1 MSLPVRNGAPRG
13 IAAPLAQ
20 RRTEFLPAI
29 LQLQEEAPSPLP
41 RAILWTVLALSAA
54 LAAWACVGKLDV
66 VAVAEGRLVP
76 KSQLRIVQ
84 PAEGGVMRELLVKE
98 GERVRAGQVLARMD
112 VRATEADAMTV
123 QNEIASRRL
132 QLRRID
138 AELGVARL
146 QQLPDDPPRLYAQVE
161 AQREARAH
169 AHEASLAEQRTVVA
183 RARREVQAAMETQAK
198 LAGAL
203 PVLLE
208 QERAFERLA
217 RDGYA
222 GKLMVA
228 QRSRERLEAEQDLR
242 AQEHRVEGARAAI
255 DQGERRIAQINAS
268 YRAQL
273 QAERVDAEAQLA
285 RLLQDLEKFN
295 HRQRQAELRAPA
307 DGVVKDLATQTPGA
321 VLAPG
326 TVLMTLVPEGE
337 ALVAEV
343 WLANQDAGFVASG
356 QSAKLKLASFPFQR
370 YGMLDA
376 KVVRISAD
384 STERSGDATR
394 AGGVDG
400 TRPSSVAYAYR
411 AQLEPM
417 TQQLR
422 LGEARH
428 ALLPGMQLTA
438 EIKLAER
445 TVLEYLLSP
454 VQKLAAEAGRER

>member
-1 MSLPVRNGAPRG
+1 MTLPARQL
-13 IAAPLAQ
+13 AAPPSSPLARA
-20 RRTEFLPAI
+20 RRAEFLPAI

-41 RAILWTVLALSAA
+41 RAVLWTVVA
-54 LAAWACVGKLDV
+54 LAGAFALWASVGKLDV

-76 KSQLRIVQ
+76 RSQLRIVQ
-84 PAEGGVMRELLVKE
+84 PAEGGVMRELLVRE

-112 VRATEADAMTV
+112 VRAAEADAATAR
-123 QNEIASRRL
+123 NDIATRRL

-138 AELGVARL
+138 AELAGAALARE
-146 QQLPDDPPRLYAQVE
+146 PDDPPRLHAQAE
-161 AQREARAH
+161 AQRDARAQ
-169 AHEASLAEQRTVVA
+169 AHEANLAEQRTAVA
-183 RARREVQAAMETQAK
+183 RARREMQAASETRTK

-203 PVLLE
+203 PVLQE
-208 QERAFERLA
+208 QERAFEKLA

-222 GKLMVA
+222 GRLMVA
-228 QRSRERLEAEQDLR
+228 QRSRERLDAEQDLR

-255 DQGERRIAQINAS
+255 EQGERRIAQIVAG

-273 QAERVDAEAQLA
+273 QAERVEADTQLA
-285 RLLQDLEKFN
+285 RLEQELEKLS
-295 HRQRQAELRAPA
+295 HRQRLAELRAPA

-326 TVLMTLVPEGE
+326 TVLMTLVPDGE

-343 WLANQDAGFVASG
+343 WLANQDAGFVAGG

-376 KVVRISAD
+376 TVARVSAD
-384 STERSGDATR
+384 SSERA
-394 AGGVDG
+394 DG
-400 TRPSSVAYAYR
+400 AKTSTSAYAYR
-411 AQLEPM
+411 AHLEPL
-417 TQQLR
+417 TQELR

-454 VQKLAAEAGRER
+454 VQKVASEAGRER

>member
-1 MSLPVRNGAPRG
+1 MSLPARAATVPVPSRSAAAPR
-13 IAAPLAQ
+13 AD
-20 RRTEFLPAI
+20 FLPAI

-41 RAILWTVLALSAA
+41 RAVLWTIAA
-54 LAAWACVGKLDV
+54 LVCSLIVWASFGRLDV
-66 VAVAEGRLVP
+66 VAVADGRLVP

-84 PAEGGVMRELLVKE
+84 PAEGGVMRELLVGE

-112 VRATEADAMTV
+112 VRAAEADAAAV
-123 QNEIASRRL
+123 QNELDTRRL

-138 AELGVARL
+138 AELAGGAL
-146 QQLPDDPPRLYAQVE
+146 APAPGDPPRLYAQVE
-161 AQREARAH
+161 AQREARVQ
-169 AHEASLAEQRTVVA
+169 AHEASLAEQRSAVA
-183 RARREVQAAMETQAK
+183 RARREMQAALETRTK
-198 LAGAL
+198 LAGTL
-203 PVLLE
+203 PMLEE
-208 QERAFERLA
+208 QERAFEKLA

-228 QRSRERLEAEQDLR
+228 QRSRERLEVEQDLR
-242 AQEHRVEGARAAI
+242 AQEHRVEGARGAI
-255 DQGERRIAQINAS
+255 EQGERRIAQIVAA

-273 QAERVDAEAQLA
+273 QAERAEAEAQAA
-285 RLLQDLEKFN
+285 RLAQELEKLT
-295 HRQRQAELRAPA
+295 HRQRLAELRAPA

-326 TVLMTLVPEGE
+326 TVLMTLVPDGE

-376 KVVRISAD
+376 TVARVSAD
-384 STERSGDATR
+384 SSERPEGARSQGSA
-394 AGGVDG
+394 DG
-400 TRPSSVAYAYR
+400 ARVSAYAYR
-411 AQLEPM
+411 AQLQPF
-417 TQQLR
+417 TQELR

-445 TVLEYLLSP
+445 SVLEYLLSP
-454 VQKLAAEAGRER
+454 VQKVASEAGRER

>member
-1 MSLPVRNGAPRG
+1 MKLPVQAERKF
-13 IAAPLAQ
+13 AAPVSPRA
-20 RRTEFLPAI
+20 EFLPAI

-41 RAILWTVLALSAA
+41 RVVLWTVLSLTGALGLWAA
-54 LAAWACVGKLDV
+54 LGKLDV

-98 GERVRAGQVLARMD
+98 GERVRRGQVLARMD
-112 VRATEADAMTV
+112 VRAAEADAATAR
-123 QNEIASRRL
+123 NEIALRRL

-138 AELGVARL
+138 AELRGASL
-146 QQLPDDPPRLYAQVE
+146 APLPEDPPRLYAQVE
-161 AQREARAH
+161 AQREARAL
-169 AHEASLAEQRTVVA
+169 AHGAGLAEQRSVVA
-183 RARREVQAAMETQAK
+183 RARRDMQAALETQSK
-198 LAGAL
+198 LSGAL
-203 PVLLE
+203 PVLIE

-222 GKLMVA
+222 GKLMLA
-228 QRSRERLEAEQDLR
+228 QRSRERHEGEQELR
-242 AQEHRVEGARAAI
+242 AQEHRVESARATI
-255 DQGERRIAQINAS
+255 DQGERRAAQISAD

-273 QAERVDAEAQLA
+273 QSERVEAEAQLA
-285 RLLQDLEKFN
+285 RLTQELEKLG
-295 HRQRQAELRAPA
+295 HRQGLAELRSPA

-321 VLAPG
+321 VLSPG
-326 TVLMTLVPEGE
+326 TVLLTLVPDGE

-343 WLANQDAGFVASG
+343 WLANQDAGFVAGG
-356 QSAKLKLASFPFQR
+356 QRAKLKLASFPFQR

-376 KVVRISAD
+376 RVARVSAD
-384 STERSGDATR
+384 STERSGDGAKSG
-394 AGGVDG
+394 A
-400 TRPSSVAYAYR
+400 AYAYR
-411 AQLEPM
+411 AQLEPL
-417 TQQLR
+417 TQELR

-454 VQKLAAEAGRER
+454 VQKIAAEAGRER

>member
-1 MSLPVRNGAPRG
+1 MKLPVLSGARPPA
-13 IAAPLAQ
+13 IV
-20 RRTEFLPAI
+20 RRSEFLPAI

-41 RAILWTVLALSAA
+41 RAVLWIVLALVGA
-54 LAAWACVGKLDV
+54 LAIWAAFGRLDV

-98 GERVRAGQVLARMD
+98 GERVRRGQVLARMD
-112 VRATEADAMTV
+112 VRSAEADAETA
-123 QNEIASRRL
+123 QNEIALRRL

-138 AELGVARL
+138 AELDGKRL
-146 QQLPDDPPRLYAQVE
+146 AALPEDPPRLHAQVE
-161 AQREARAH
+161 AQREARVLAQ
-169 AHEASLAEQRTVVA
+169 EATLAEQRTVIA
-183 RARREVQAAMETQAK
+183 RARRDMQAALETLGK
-198 LAGAL
+198 LSGAL
-203 PVLLE
+203 PVLIE
-208 QERAFERLA
+208 QEKAFERLS

-222 GKLMVA
+222 GRLMLA

-255 DQGERRIAQINAS
+255 DQGERRTVQIVAS

-273 QAERVDAEAQLA
+273 QSERVEAETQLA
-285 RLLQDLEKFN
+285 RLTQELEKLN
-295 HRQRQAELRAPA
+295 HRRQLAELRSPA

-321 VLAPG
+321 VLSPG
-326 TVLMTLVPEGE
+326 TVLMTLVPDGE

-343 WLANQDAGFVASG
+343 WLANQDAGFVTGG

-376 KVVRISAD
+376 TVSRVSAD
-384 STERSGDATR
+384 STERSGEAART
-394 AGGVDG
+394 AGAAG
-400 TRPSSVAYAYR
+400 TRPSGVAYAYR
-411 AQLEPM
+411 AHLEPAA
-417 TQQLR
+417 QELR
-422 LGEARH
+422 FGEARL

-445 TVLEYLLSP
+445 SVIEYLLSP
-454 VQKLAAEAGRER
+454 VQKIAAEAGRER

>member
-1 MSLPVRNGAPRG
+1 MNLPARTAAGL
-13 IAAPLAQ
+13 IAADPPAAA
-20 RRTEFLPAI
+20 RRSEFLPAI
-29 LQLQEEAPSPLP
+29 LRLQEEAPSPLP
-41 RAILWTVLALSAA
+41 RFVLWTVVALAGALAL
-54 LAAWACVGKLDV
+54 WASFGKLDV

-84 PAEGGVMRELLVKE
+84 PAEGGVLRELLVKE

-112 VRATEADAMTV
+112 VRAAEADAATAR
-123 QNEIASRRL
+123 NEIALRRL

-138 AELGVARL
+138 AELDGKRL
-146 QQLPDDPPRLYAQVE
+146 AALAEDPPRLHAQVE

-169 AHEASLAEQRTVVA
+169 AHEASLAEQRTVIA
-183 RARREVQAAMETQAK
+183 RARSDMQAALETLGK
-198 LAGAL
+198 LSGAL
-203 PVLLE
+203 PVLIE

-222 GKLMVA
+222 GKLMLA

-242 AQEHRVEGARAAI
+242 AQEHRVEGARASI
-255 DQGERRIAQINAS
+255 DQGERRIAQLAAN

-273 QAERVDAEAQLA
+273 QGERLEAETQLA
-285 RLLQDLEKFN
+285 RLVQELEKLS
-295 HRQRQAELRAPA
+295 HRQKLAELRSPT

-321 VLAPG
+321 VLSPG

-343 WLANQDAGFVASG
+343 WLANQDAGFVAGG
-356 QSAKLKLASFPFQR
+356 QSAKLKLASFPFQK

-376 KVVRISAD
+376 RVARVSAD
-384 STERSGDATR
+384 STERSGEAAK
-394 AGGVDG
+394 AGG
-400 TRPSSVAYAYR
+400 AFAYR
-411 AQLEPM
+411 AQLEPLA
-417 TQQLR
+417 QELR
-422 LGEARH
+422 LGEVRH

-445 TVLEYLLSP
+445 TVLEYVLSP
-454 VQKLAAEAGRER
+454 VQKIAAEAGRER

>member
-1 MSLPVRNGAPRG
+1 MSVPMRASPAP
-13 IAAPLAQ
+13 AAVA
-20 RRTEFLPAI
+20 RRSEFLPAL

-41 RAILWTVLALSAA
+41 RLVLWLVLGLVSA
-54 LAAWACVGKLDV
+54 LAAWACIGKLDV

-76 KSQLRIVQ
+76 RSQLRIVQ
-84 PAEGGVMRELLVKE
+84 PAEGGVMRELLVNE

-112 VRATEADAMTV
+112 MRSTEADAATTA
-123 QNEIASRRL
+123 NEIALRQL

-138 AELGVARL
+138 AELGTARFAP
-146 QQLPDDPPRLYAQVE
+146 QEGEAMRLYAQVD
-161 AQREARAH
+161 AQREARVQ
-169 AHEASLAEQRTVVA
+169 AHEAALAEQRTVIA
-183 RARREVQAAMETQAK
+183 RARREMQAAMETQAK

-203 PVLLE
+203 PVLVE
-208 QERAFERLA
+208 QERAFEKLA
-217 RDGYA
+217 REGYA
-222 GKLMVA
+222 GRLMLA

-242 AQEHRVEGARAAI
+242 AQEHRVEGARATI
-255 DQGERRIAQINAS
+255 EQGERRTAQITAA

-273 QAERVDAEAQLA
+273 QGERVEAEAQLA
-285 RLLQDLEKFN
+285 RLQQEQEKLS
-295 HRQRQAELRAPA
+295 HRQRLAELRAPA

-326 TVLMTLVPEGE
+326 TVLMTLVPDGE

-343 WLANQDAGFVASG
+343 WLANQDAGFVAGG

-376 KVVRISAD
+376 RVARVSAD
-384 STERSGDATR
+384 STERPAEGTKDR
-394 AGGVDG
+394 PAGG
-400 TRPSSVAYAYR
+400 AYAYR
-411 AQLEPM
+411 AQLEPL
-417 TQQLR
+417 TQELR

-445 TVLEYLLSP
+445 TVLEYVLSP
-454 VQKLAAEAGRER
+454 IQKVAAEAGRER

>member
-1 MSLPVRNGAPRG
+1 MRAAPR
-13 IAAPLAQ
+13 
-20 RRTEFLPAI
+20 RSEFLPAI

-41 RAILWTVLALSAA
+41 RAVLWTVAA
-54 LAAWACVGKLDV
+54 LAGALALWAGLGRLDV

-84 PAEGGVMRELLVKE
+84 PAEGGVLRELLVRE

-112 VRATEADAMTV
+112 VRSAEADAATAR
-123 QNEIASRRL
+123 NEIALRRL

-138 AELGVARL
+138 AELGSARL
-146 QQLPDDPPRLYAQVE
+146 SPLPEDPAKLFAQVE

-169 AHEASLAEQRTVVA
+169 AQEASLAEQRSVIA
-183 RARREVQAAMETQAK
+183 RAKREMQAAIETREK
-198 LAGAL
+198 LSGAL
-203 PVLLE
+203 PVLLD

-217 RDGYA
+217 REGYA
-222 GKLMVA
+222 GKLMAA
-228 QRSRERLEAEQDLR
+228 QRSRERLDLEQDLR
-242 AQEHRVEGARAAI
+242 AQEHRVEAARAAI
-255 DQGERRIAQINAS
+255 DQAERRIAQIGAN

-273 QAERVDAEAQLA
+273 QGERVEAETQLA
-285 RLLQDLEKFN
+285 RLLQDLDKLG
-295 HRQRQAELRAPA
+295 HRQSLAELRAPA

-343 WLANQDAGFVASG
+343 WLANQDAGFVAGG

-376 KVVRISAD
+376 KVARVSAD
-384 STERSGDATR
+384 ASERTAE
-394 AGGVDG
+394 G
-400 TRPSSVAYAYR
+400 TRSPGGSYAYR
-411 AQLEPM
+411 VHLEPLS
-417 TQQLR
+417 QELR

-445 TVLEYLLSP
+445 SVLEYVLSP
-454 VQKLAAEAGRER
+454 IQKVAAEAGRER

>member
-1 MSLPVRNGAPRG
+1 MSLPVRAGGKP
-13 IAAPLAQ
+13 AAADSTALS
-20 RRTEFLPAI
+20 RRSEFLPAI

-41 RAILWTVLALSAA
+41 RFVLWTVFALTGA
-54 LAAWACVGKLDV
+54 LVLWASLGKLDV

-98 GERVRAGQVLARMD
+98 GERVLAGQVLARMD
-112 VRATEADAMTV
+112 VRSAEADAATAR
-123 QNEIASRRL
+123 NEIATRRL

-138 AELGVARL
+138 AELDRARL
-146 QQLPDDPPRLYAQVE
+146 AVMPEDPPRLHAQVE
-161 AQREARAH
+161 AQREARVQ
-169 AHEASLAEQRTVVA
+169 AHEASLAEQRTVVT
-183 RARREVQAAMETQAK
+183 RARRDMQAAQETQTK
-198 LAGAL
+198 LSGAL
-203 PVLLE
+203 PVLIE

-222 GKLMVA
+222 GKLMLA
-228 QRSRERLEAEQDLR
+228 QRSRERHEAEQDLR
-242 AQEHRVEGARAAI
+242 AQEHRVEGARATI
-255 DQGERRIAQINAS
+255 DQGERRAAQIAAA

-273 QAERVDAEAQLA
+273 QGERVEAETQLA
-285 RLLQDLEKFN
+285 RLLQELEKLS
-295 HRQRQAELRAPA
+295 HRQKLAELRSPA

-321 VLAPG
+321 VLSPG
-326 TVLMTLVPEGE
+326 TVLMTMVPDGE

-343 WLANQDAGFVASG
+343 WLANHDAGFVAAG

-376 KVVRISAD
+376 QVARVSAD
-384 STERSGDATR
+384 STERGSEAAKGGAT
-394 AGGVDG
+394 
-400 TRPSSVAYAYR
+400 YAYR
-411 AQLEPM
+411 AQLEPLA
-417 TQQLR
+417 QELR

-445 TVLEYLLSP
+445 TVLEYILSP
-454 VQKLAAEAGRER
+454 VQKIAAEAGRER

>member
-1 MSLPVRNGAPRG
+1 MKLPVRTEGKSPAPVS
-13 IAAPLAQ
+13 
-20 RRTEFLPAI
+20 RRAEFLPAI

-41 RAILWTVLALSAA
+41 RFVLWTVFALCGA
-54 LAAWACVGKLDV
+54 LVLWASFGRLDV

-112 VRATEADAMTV
+112 VRAVEADAATAR
-123 QNEIASRRL
+123 NEIALRRL

-138 AELGVARL
+138 AELGGARL
-146 QQLPDDPPRLYAQVE
+146 APLPEDPPRLHVQVE
-161 AQREARAH
+161 AQRDARAQ

-183 RARREVQAAMETQAK
+183 RARRDMQAAQETQAK

-203 PVLLE
+203 PVLIE

-222 GKLMVA
+222 GKLMLA
-228 QRSRERLEAEQDLR
+228 QRSRERHEGEQDLR
-242 AQEHRVEGARAAI
+242 AQEHRVEAARATI
-255 DQGERRIAQINAS
+255 DQGERRASQIAAG

-273 QAERVDAEAQLA
+273 QSERVEAEGQLA
-285 RLLQDLEKFN
+285 RLVQELDKLS
-295 HRQRQAELRAPA
+295 HRQKLAELRSPA

-321 VLAPG
+321 VLSPG
-326 TVLMTLVPEGE
+326 TVLLTLVPEGE

-343 WLANQDAGFVASG
+343 WLANQDAGFVTGG

-370 YGMLDA
+370 YGMIDA
-376 KVVRISAD
+376 KVARVSAD
-384 STERSGDATR
+384 STERSGDA
-394 AGGVDG
+394 AKVGG
-400 TRPSSVAYAYR
+400 AFAYR
-411 AQLEPM
+411 AQLEPLA
-417 TQQLR
+417 QELR

-445 TVLEYLLSP
+445 TVLEYILSP
-454 VQKLAAEAGRER
+454 VQKIAAEAGRER

>member
-1 MSLPVRNGAPRG
+1 MSLPARAGGMP
-13 IAAPLAQ
+13 AAANSTPVS
-20 RRTEFLPAI
+20 RRAAFLPAI

-41 RAILWTVLALSAA
+41 RVVLWTVSGLAGALVLWAA
-54 LAAWACVGKLDV
+54 VGKLDV

-84 PAEGGVMRELLVKE
+84 PAEGGVLRELLVKE

-112 VRATEADAMTV
+112 VRSAEADAATAR
-123 QNEIASRRL
+123 NEIALRRL

-138 AELGVARL
+138 AELGRTRLVA
-146 QQLPDDPPRLYAQVE
+146 LPEDPPRLHAQVE
-161 AQREARAH
+161 AQREARAQ

-183 RARREVQAAMETQAK
+183 RARRDMQAALETQTK
-198 LAGAL
+198 LSGAL
-203 PVLLE
+203 PVLIE
-208 QERAFERLA
+208 QERAFDRLA

-222 GKLMVA
+222 GRLMLA
-228 QRSRERLEAEQDLR
+228 QRSRERHEAEQDLR
-242 AQEHRVEGARAAI
+242 AQEHRVEGARATME
-255 DQGERRIAQINAS
+255 QGARREAQIAAA

-273 QAERVDAEAQLA
+273 QSERVEAELQLA
-285 RLLQDLEKFN
+285 RLEQELEKFS
-295 HRQRQAELRAPA
+295 HRQRLAELRAPA
-307 DGVVKDLATQTPGA
+307 DGVVKDLATQTQGA
-321 VLAPG
+321 VLSPG
-326 TVLMTLVPEGE
+326 TVLMTMVPDGE

-343 WLANQDAGFVASG
+343 WLANQDAGFVAGG

-376 KVVRISAD
+376 RVARISAD
-384 STERSGDATR
+384 ATERSGNTGN
-394 AGGVDG
+394 GGDG
-400 TRPSSVAYAYR
+400 AKGGGTYAYR
-411 AQLEPM
+411 AQLEPLA
-417 TQQLR
+417 QELR

-454 VQKLAAEAGRER
+454 VQKIAAEAGRER

>member
-1 MSLPVRNGAPRG
+1 MSLPARPATIPAPPAHARGA
-13 IAAPLAQ
+13 
-20 RRTEFLPAI
+20 EFLPAI

-41 RAILWTVLALSAA
+41 RTVLWTIIALVGAFA
-54 LAAWACVGKLDV
+54 LWASLGRLDV

-76 KSQLRIVQ
+76 RSQLRIVQ

-112 VRATEADAMTV
+112 VRAAEADAATAR
-123 QNEIASRRL
+123 NEIATRRL

-138 AELGVARL
+138 AELAGKALARE
-146 QQLPDDPPRLYAQVE
+146 PDDPPRLHAQAE
-161 AQREARAH
+161 AQREARAQ
-169 AHEASLAEQRTVVA
+169 AHEASLAEQRTAVA
-183 RARREVQAAMETQAK
+183 RARREMQAATETRTK

-203 PVLLE
+203 PVLEE
-208 QERAFERLA
+208 QERAFAKLA

-222 GKLMVA
+222 GRLMVA
-228 QRSRERLEAEQDLR
+228 QRSRERLDAEQDLR

-255 DQGERRIAQINAS
+255 EQGERRIAQIAAG

-273 QAERVDAEAQLA
+273 QAERAEAETQLA
-285 RLLQDLEKFN
+285 RLEQELEKLS
-295 HRQRQAELRAPA
+295 HRQRLAELRAPA

-326 TVLMTLVPEGE
+326 TVLMTLVPGGE

-343 WLANQDAGFVASG
+343 WLANQDAGFVTGG

-376 KVVRISAD
+376 TVARVSAD
-384 STERSGDATR
+384 SSERADGAK
-394 AGGVDG
+394 APGGM
-400 TRPSSVAYAYR
+400 YAYR
-411 AQLEPM
+411 AQLEPLA
-417 TQQLR
+417 QELR
-422 LGEARH
+422 LGDARH

-445 TVLEYLLSP
+445 SVLEYLLSP
-454 VQKLAAEAGRER
+454 VQKVASEAGRER

>member
-1 MSLPVRNGAPRG
+1 MKLPVRAEGKQS
-13 IAAPLAQ
+13 AALS
-20 RRTEFLPAI
+20 RRAEFLPAI

-41 RAILWTVLALSAA
+41 RVVLWTVFALCGA
-54 LAAWACVGKLDV
+54 LVLWASFGRLDV

-112 VRATEADAMTV
+112 VRAAEADAATAR
-123 QNEIASRRL
+123 NEIALRRL

-138 AELGVARL
+138 AELGGTRL
-146 QQLPDDPPRLYAQVE
+146 AALPDDPPRLHAQVE
-161 AQREARAH
+161 AQRDARAQ

-183 RARREVQAAMETQAK
+183 RARRDMQVAQETQAK
-198 LAGAL
+198 LSGAL
-203 PVLLE
+203 PVLVE

-222 GKLMVA
+222 GKLMLA
-228 QRSRERLEAEQDLR
+228 QRSRERHEGEQDLR
-242 AQEHRVEGARAAI
+242 AQEHRVEAARATI
-255 DQGERRIAQINAS
+255 DQGERRTSQIAAG

-273 QAERVDAEAQLA
+273 QSERVEAEGQLA
-285 RLLQDLEKFN
+285 RLLQELEKLS
-295 HRQRQAELRAPA
+295 HRQKLAELRSPA

-321 VLAPG
+321 VLSPG
-326 TVLMTLVPEGE
+326 TVLLTLVPDGE

-343 WLANQDAGFVASG
+343 WLANQDAGFVAGG

-370 YGMLDA
+370 YGMVDA
-376 KVVRISAD
+376 RVARVSAD
-384 STERSGDATR
+384 STERSGDA
-394 AGGVDG
+394 AKNGG
-400 TRPSSVAYAYR
+400 AFAYR
-411 AQLEPM
+411 AQLEPVS
-417 TQQLR
+417 QELR

-445 TVLEYLLSP
+445 SVLEYLLSP
-454 VQKLAAEAGRER
+454 VQKIAAEAGRER